1 MKKRNLYLKTISV
14 EEALEKY
21 KKVLETVIEV
31 KWERI
36 PVTESLNRVTRSAVY
51 AKYCSPLFNSA
62 AMDGIEMCIR
72 DSHSGGDHGSEADI
86 LSDSHVPSSE
96 YTKLC
101 IEIQFG

>member
-36 PVTESLNRVTRSAVY
+36 PVTESLNRVTRLLQSMRNTAPPV
-51 AKYCSPLFNSA
+51 
-62 AMDGIEMCIR
+62 
-72 DSHSGGDHGSEADI
+72 
-86 LSDSHVPSSE
+86 
-96 YTKLC
+96 
-101 IEIQFG
+101 